1 MANTKTPVDQSADSI
16 TNGPAGLDID
26 VMTALNQ
33 IGVVRRMRIG
43 FVVGSV
49 LYDRDWF
56 KFQVSL
62 DHKAR
67 RWVIVKLNA
76 DDTYSVEFGRLVK
89 KFYWAIE
96 KQLDGVYADN
106 LGEVIERL
114 FVEVYS

>member
-1 MANTKTPVDQSADSI
+1 MTNTRTPVDQSAESI
-16 TNGPAGLDID
+16 TNGAPGADID

-33 IGVVRRMRIG
+33 IGVVVRMRIG

-49 LYDRDWF
+49 LYARDWF
-56 KFQVSL
+56 KFQISL
-62 DHKAR
+62 DHRPR

-76 DDTYSVEFGRLVK
+76 DDTYSVEVGRLVK
-89 KFYWAIE
+89 KFYWTIE
-96 KQLDGVYADN
+96 KQLDDVYAEN